1 MNPLNCCTLPAA
13 KRLHEAGLLKRDPE
27 IGDRVSVDCE
37 DDRHEG
43 FVINQEAF
51 GVEVRF
57 DDCEETSWM
66 DSYAV
71 TILYAF
77 AEVWRELPE
86 SIIDSGTA
94 YFLKLMTV
102 LGTTVAG
109 YFSNGCSI
117 KDFKSPNPTDAL
129 IALLIWPR
137 GRKEAV

>member
-1 MNPLNCCTLPAA
+1 MNPNNRATLEASRRLVEAGIVLETEAAWYQDDEGRWWLLPNKEYNKVLHEQSLPAPCMA
-13 KRLHEAGLLKRDPE
+13 EA
-27 IGDRVSVDCE
+27 
-37 DDRHEG
+37 
-43 FVINQEAF
+43 
-51 GVEVRF
+51 
-57 DDCEETSWM
+57 
-66 DSYAV
+66 
-71 TILYAF
+71 
-77 AEVWRELPE
+77 WRELPE
-86 SIIDSGTA
+86 SIIDSRTA